1 MWYTVGASDFF
12 GYCLIG
18 DGYAREWSNKAKLAC
33 DSGST
38 VRWEPWKQCNFAHSN
53 GDNRDTSMTWS
64 TMADVVRIPHAV
76 FLRGDA
82 SEVES
87 NGGHGETPTHCVI
100 VVATARHPAM
110 GSDLVVFTLSNGVWC
125 CSGGLL
131 GACGLFLLGYC
142 RRRITS

>member
-18 DGYAREWSNKAKLAC
+18 DGYAREWSNEAKLAC
-33 DSGST
+33 DSSST

-53 GDNRDTSMTWS
+53 GDNRDTSVTWS

-76 FLRGDA
+76 FLRGDT

-100 VVATARHPAM
+100 VVAPRMRCFFEATRARW
-110 GSDLVVFTLSNGVWC
+110 S
-125 CSGGLL
+125 
-131 GACGLFLLGYC
+131 
-142 RRRITS
+142 